1 MSPQPKAV
9 GHLHLHNH
17 GDLHAGL
24 HTDAAPAGLAQG
36 AGAQA
41 AITLRDVTV
50 AYRGHP
56 AVHHVSGRFVPGS
69 LTAVVGPNGAG
80 KSSLLAAVMGAL
92 PLAQGQVHLPPGL
105 KGRIAWLPQHHE
117 VDRSFPISV
126 QDLVALGHWRHLG
139 SLRGLGAPHKL
150 AVQQALAAVGLVG
163 FEKRVISEL
172 SAGQFQRA
180 LFARVLLQDAPVIL
194 LDEPFNAIDARTT
207 ADLLAVVHRW
217 HQQQRTVIAVLH
229 DLDQVRQHFDQTLLL
244 ARRCVAWG
252 PTAQVLDARHLF
264 MARQMAEA
272 WDESAPS
279 CTVEGDGVLPA
290 DGDAGGHT
298 GSHAHGHTHARAHA
312 HPSGDAPEHAHPH
325 AHSQGSAAA

>member
-1 MSPQPKAV
+1 MIRKPKTAPQEQLPQ
-9 GHLHLHNH
+9 HLQS
-17 GDLHAGL
+17 
-24 HTDAAPAGLAQG
+24 APDSA
-36 AGAQA
+36 A
-41 AITLRDVTV
+41 AITLRDITV

-69 LTAVVGPNGAG
+69 MTAVVGPNGAG
-80 KSSLLAAVMGAL
+80 KSSLLAAIVGQL
-92 PLAQGQVHLPPGL
+92 PLAQGHVELSAGL
-105 KGRIAWLPQHHE
+105 KGRIAWLPQHHD

-126 QDLVALGHWRHLG
+126 QDLVALGHWRLLG
-139 SLRGLGAPHKL
+139 SLRGLGASHKQ

-207 ADLLAVVHRW
+207 ADLLAVVRRW

-229 DLDQVRQHFDQTLLL
+229 DLDQVRKHFDQTLLL
-244 ARRCVAWG
+244 ARHCVAWG
-252 PTAQVLDARHLF
+252 PTAQVLDAKHLF
-264 MARQMAEA
+264 LARQMAEA

-279 CTVEGDGVLPA
+279 CTVAGDEAPHEH
-290 DGDAGGHT
+290 DHDHI
-298 GSHAHGHTHARAHA
+298 HA
-312 HPSGDAPEHAHPH
+312 EKN
-325 AHSQGSAAA
+325 QAAA

>member
-1 MSPQPKAV
+1 MSAQPQAHVHPNAHQRAHDLPHLQAV
-9 GHLHLHNH
+9 QSELPVAHHL
-17 GDLHAGL
+17 
-24 HTDAAPAGLAQG
+24 AP
-36 AGAQA
+36 

-80 KSSLLAAVMGAL
+80 KSSLLAAIMGQL
-92 PLAQGQVHLPPGL
+92 PLAQGQVDLPANL

-139 SLRGLGAPHKL
+139 SLRGLGASHKQ

-163 FEKRVISEL
+163 FERRVISEL

-207 ADLLAVVHRW
+207 ADLLALVHRW
-217 HQQQRTVIAVLH
+217 HEQKRTVIAVLH
-229 DLDQVRQHFDQTLLL
+229 DLDQVRQHFDQALLL

-279 CTVEGDGVLPA
+279 CTVAGDGLVLA
-290 DGDAGGHT
+290 DGHT
-298 GSHAHGHTHARAHA
+298 IEAVHLHDHSHAHDHGHGHVHSSAHGKHEHPAPATHA
-312 HPSGDAPEHAHPH
+312 GK
-325 AHSQGSAAA
+325 AAA